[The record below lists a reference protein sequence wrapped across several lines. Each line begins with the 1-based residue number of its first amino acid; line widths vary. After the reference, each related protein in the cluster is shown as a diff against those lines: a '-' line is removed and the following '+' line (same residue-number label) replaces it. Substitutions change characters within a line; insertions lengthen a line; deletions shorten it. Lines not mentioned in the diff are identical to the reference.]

1 MKTLVARLSAL
12 AVATV
17 VLTLGVGAISASAG
31 IGDITVVTTTPLE
44 TYTAGGGYVPL
55 DSNVTVTDDD
65 STIATGATIT
75 ITSGLTSGDT
85 LFFTSVFGLSASF
98 VGSTGTLTLS
108 GSATIADYQAALRSI
123 TFRSAEASGVK
134 TVEIVVTADGEDS
147 APGSISIVVAAPP
160 TVTDVSPSSGPEA
173 GVNTVVITGT
183 YLDNA
188 TEVDFGATSSESF
201 TPNSATQLTAV
212 APAGT
217 GTVDVTVV
225 TSTGGPSATSAADQ
239 YTYVVAPTVTGLSPA
254 YGPRVGGTTV
264 TITGT
269 NFATAEAVSFGG
281 DAATFTV
288 VDATHISATS
298 PTGVDGEN
306 VTVTTAGGTSATS
319 AADVFSYLPPPTVS
333 NLSPQLGP
341 TAGGSTIIITGSALA
356 DVTAVSFGGTPAT
369 SFAINSST
377 QITAVSPAGTGTGNV
392 RVTSPEGTSPV
403 APVNKFTWTVEALQ
417 LSSGS
422 VNAGGH
428 ITISG
433 SGFAPG
439 TQHDVVLHSTPVT
452 IGTATVDAL
461 GFIGVTV
468 TIPAGTT
475 AGAHTIIVDGAS
487 IPLRVVRP
495 AAITTSALPTTGT
508 DPGDSGPWALALV
521 VFGALLFI
529 AARRHRRSRTKT
541 SN

>member
-1 MKTLVARLSAL
+1 MTPLVTRLGAL
-12 AVATV
+12 VVATA
-17 VLTLGVGAISASAG
+17 VLTLGVGAVSASAG

-65 STIATGATIT
+65 STMATGATIT
-75 ITSGLTSGDT
+75 ITSGLTSGDA
-85 LFFTSVFGLSASF
+85 LSFTSVFGLSASF
-98 VGSTGTLTLS
+98 IGSTGTLTLS

-123 TFRSAEASGVK
+123 TFRSTEASGLK
-134 TVEIVVTADGEDS
+134 TVAIVVTADGEDS

-160 TVTDVSPSSGPEA
+160 TVTDVSPSNGPEA

-183 YLDNA
+183 YFDNA
-188 TEVDFGATSSESF
+188 TDVIFGATSSESF
-201 TPNSATQLTAV
+201 TLNSATQLTAV

-225 TSTGGPSATSAADQ
+225 TSTGGPSVTSAADQ

-281 DAATFTV
+281 SAATFSI

-298 PTGVDGEN
+298 PPGVDGVD
-306 VTVTTAGGTSATS
+306 VTVTTAGGTSASS
-319 AADVFSYLPPPTVS
+319 ANDVFSYLPPPTVNS
-333 NLSPQLGP
+333 LSPQFGP
-341 TAGGSTIIITGSALA
+341 TAGGSTIIITGTALA
-356 DVTAVSFGGTPAT
+356 DVTAVSFGTTPAT
-369 SFAINSST
+369 SFTINSST
-377 QITAVSPAGTGTGNV
+377 QITAVSPAGSGTGNV
-392 RVTSPEGTSPV
+392 RVTSPEGTS
-403 APVNKFTWTVEALQ
+403 APASVNKFSWTVEALQ
-417 LSSGS
+417 LSATS
-422 VNAGGH
+422 VDAGH
-428 ITISG
+428 NITISG
-433 SGFAPG
+433 SGFDAS

-461 GFIGVTV
+461 GFFSVTL

-495 AAITTSALPTTGT
+495 AAVSTSALPTTGT
-508 DPGDSGPWALALV
+508 NPDELGTWALGLLT
-521 VFGALLFI
+521 FGAVLFFV
-529 AARRHRRSRTKT
+529 ARRRRARITRAS
-541 SN
+541 